1 MAYQDQLYFSLHKPF
16 QNPAMLLLSPAHMLR
31 PPAPAPSGHASVPA
45 VGMVFAGTVQ
55 KRRYLRTVLWFVM
68 YRYVFGQARAC
79 TSKHLSTAG
88 TGEGC
93 PDGADAGGQNRISL
107 SSLTYKPQKNTGTKQ
122 QQDICYC
129 LAPAFLFASLG
140 TLLFCFRSFIWLL
153 QTAAHS
159 RNASSM

>member
-79 TSKHLSTAG
+79 TSEHLSAAG
-88 TGEGC
+88 TEAC
-93 PDGADAGGQNRISL
+93 PNGAGAGAERKSPRKEALPAKARGRRGDVGMQGSGPGRAVF
-107 SSLTYKPQKNTGTKQ
+107 
-122 QQDICYC
+122 
-129 LAPAFLFASLG
+129 LAA
-140 TLLFCFRSFIWLL
+140 CI
-153 QTAAHS
+153 
-159 RNASSM
+159 